1 MTQHCHETVKKAL
14 MWATEAATP
23 HTTLLFIHL
32 HHSSSYS
39 HALFLPSTHSL
50 FKAAWTHG
58 CRSRR
63 CLLHVPGNPKPDA
76 VPALA
81 PSARP
86 KQELQVWTS
95 LTPSPALLLHSR
107 GKTRHI
113 WAATASLLQRVVE
126 MEGEDSDSLYH
137 FGLHPFLAHGVPSAA
152 LCAASWHGNIN
163 ISLSEAV
170 CKPAPLPFNYPQL
183 IKFR

>member
-23 HTTLLFIHL
+23 HTTLLFIHP
-32 HHSSSYS
+32 HHSSFYS
-39 HALFLPSTHSL
+39 HALFLPPTHSP

-76 VPALA
+76 TPALA

-107 GKTRHI
+107 GITRHI
-113 WAATASLLQRVVE
+113 WAATASLLQRIME
-126 MEGEDSDSLYH
+126 MEGEDSDSLYD
-137 FGLHPFLAHGVPSAA
+137 FGLHPFWLMVF
-152 LCAASWHGNIN
+152 
-163 ISLSEAV
+163 
-170 CKPAPLPFNYPQL
+170 PLQPCVLQADMVTLTSVWAKQFANQL
-183 IKFR
+183 HCHSTIHN